1 MRRAFH
7 CCTAMTA
14 KKAKEAQPNP
24 KASNGTLGVSQERTV
39 ASIFCLPYQETVA
52 SPVITF
58 SWSL

>member
-1 MRRAFH
+1 
-7 CCTAMTA
+7 MTA